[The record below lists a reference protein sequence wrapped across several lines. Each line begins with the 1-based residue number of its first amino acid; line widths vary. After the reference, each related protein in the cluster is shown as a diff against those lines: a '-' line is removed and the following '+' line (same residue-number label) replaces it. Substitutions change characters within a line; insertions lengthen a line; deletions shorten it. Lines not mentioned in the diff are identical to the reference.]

1 MFDELTQKLDAVL
14 KKLRGQGRITEKNI
28 EESLRS
34 IRCVLLEAD
43 VNYKVAK
50 NFITRVSEKAVG
62 QEVLKSI
69 TPAQQIV
76 KIIHDELTSLLG
88 EPFRDIQ
95 LQPKPPTVI
104 MIVGLQGSGKTTFCG
119 KLAQYLL
126 EKGKKPVMASTDI
139 YRPAA
144 RKQLEVLGKS
154 LNVEVVV
161 RGEKKPVAIAEAAVK
176 ECLDNNGD
184 VIILDTAGRLQIDED
199 MMRELE
205 ELKSRVQPHEV
216 FYVADGITG
225 QDAVNTAS
233 SFLERIDYS
242 GVVLTKL
249 DGDARGGAA
258 LSIRSITGKPI
269 RFISVGEKPK
279 DLEPFHPDR
288 MASRILGMGDV
299 ISLVEKAQ
307 DALDKD
313 ESDKL
318 QEKLSR
324 AEFTFEDFKVQLQQL
339 QNMGSYENLIN
350 MIPGANKMGLKGM
363 SVDPQAFKRTEAII
377 NSMTLQERRVPKLI
391 NGSRRMRIAKGS
403 GTSVQ
408 DVNKLINQF
417 FQMQK
422 MIKKFSQSAIGGKSK
437 RNRITRQMMGFN

>member
-1 MFDELTQKLDAVL
+1 MFGELTQKLDTVL

-50 NFITRVSEKAVG
+50 SFIARVSEKAVG

-76 KIIHDELTSLLG
+76 KIIHNELANLLG

-104 MIVGLQGSGKTTFCG
+104 MVAGLQGSGKTTFCG

-126 EKGKKPVMASTDI
+126 KKGEKPVMASADI

-154 LNVEVVV
+154 LNVEVVAQ
-161 RGEKKPVAIAEAAVK
+161 GEKKPVAIAETAVK

-184 VIILDTAGRLQIDED
+184 VIILDTAGRLQIDEE

-205 ELKSRVQPHEV
+205 ELKSRVQPHEI

-258 LSIRSITGKPI
+258 LSIRSITGKQI
-269 RFISVGEKPK
+269 RFISIGEKPE

-313 ESDKL
+313 ESEKF

-324 AEFTFEDFKVQLQQL
+324 AEFTFEDFKVQLQQF

-350 MIPGANKMGLKGM
+350 MIPGANKMSLKGM

-391 NGSRRMRIAKGS
+391 NGSRRLRIAKGS

-422 MIKKFSQSAIGGKSK
+422 MIKKFSQSVISGKSK
-437 RNRITRQMMGFN
+437 RNRIT